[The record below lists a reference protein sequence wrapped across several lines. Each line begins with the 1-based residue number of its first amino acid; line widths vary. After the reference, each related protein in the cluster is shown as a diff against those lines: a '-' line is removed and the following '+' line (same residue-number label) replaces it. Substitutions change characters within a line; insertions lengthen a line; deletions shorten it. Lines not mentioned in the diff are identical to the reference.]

1 MSAEPTLHVLGFAG
15 SLRRAS
21 WNRGALRAAQQ
32 LAPPG
37 MVIEIF
43 DLVGIPLY
51 NEDVRLQGFP
61 PSVGQFRERIRAADA
76 LLISTP
82 EYNYSV
88 PGVLKN
94 AIDWASR
101 PPDQPFQDKPIALMG
116 ASAGGFGT
124 TRAQHHL
131 RQSFVFL
138 DGRLLARP
146 EVLIPAAATKF
157 DEDGNLVDA
166 SAREAIAALL
176 SALVAWTR
184 RLRPEKN
191 LDRRSLPRT

>member
-1 MSAEPTLHVLGFAG
+1 VGDRSSINVLAFAG
-15 SLRRAS
+15 SLRKAS
-21 WNRGALRAAQQ
+21 WNRGLLRAAQQ
-32 LAPPG
+32 AVPSD
-37 MVIEIF
+37 VTIEIV
-43 DLVGIPLY
+43 DIADIPLY
-51 NEDVRLQGFP
+51 SEDVRQQGFP
-61 PSVGQFRERIRAADA
+61 LAVQDFRDRIRAVDA
-76 LLISTP
+76 LLIATP

-116 ASAGGFGT
+116 ASAGMFGT

-146 EVLIPAAATKF
+146 EVLIPAAAQKF
-157 DEDGNLVDA
+157 DEQGNLTDEPSRKLVADLLV
-166 SAREAIAALL
+166 AL
-176 SALVAWTR
+176 AAWTR
-184 RLRPEKN
+184 RLKGSIP
-191 LDRRSLPRT
+191 T

>member
-1 MSAEPTLHVLGFAG
+1 MSDRSSINVLAFAG
-15 SLRRAS
+15 SLRKAS
-21 WNRGALRAAQQ
+21 WNRGLLRAAQQ
-32 LAPPG
+32 AVPSD
-37 MVIEIF
+37 VTIEVF
-43 DLVGIPLY
+43 DISGIPLY
-51 NEDVRLQGFP
+51 SEDVRQRGFP
-61 PSVGQFRERIRAADA
+61 PAVQDFRERIRVAHA
-76 LLISTP
+76 LLIATP

-116 ASAGGFGT
+116 ASAGMFGT

-146 EVLIPAAATKF
+146 EVLIPAAAQKF
-157 DEDGNLVDA
+157 DEQGNLTDEPSKKLVA
-166 SAREAIAALL
+166 ELL
-176 SALVAWTR
+176 AGLAAWTR
-184 RLRPEKN
+184 RFSCSAP
-191 LDRRSLPRT
+191 T

>member
-1 MSAEPTLHVLGFAG
+1 VDARSSINVLGFAG
-15 SLRRAS
+15 SLRKGS
-21 WNRGALRAAQQ
+21 WNRGLLRTAQQ
-32 LAPPG
+32 AAPSD
-37 MVIEIF
+37 VAIEVF
-43 DLVGIPLY
+43 DIADIPLY
-51 NEDVRLQGFP
+51 NEDVRQKGFP
-61 PSVGQFRERIRAADA
+61 PVVQSFRERIRAADA
-76 LLISTP
+76 LLIATP

-116 ASAGGFGT
+116 ASAGTAGT

-146 EVLIPAAATKF
+146 EVLIAAATQKF
-157 DEDGNLVDA
+157 DEQGNLMDEPSKKLVAD
-166 SAREAIAALL
+166 LL
-176 SALVAWTR
+176 ATLAAWTR
-184 RLRPEKN
+184 RLNGSAPV
-191 LDRRSLPRT
+191 